1 MQARISGLCSF
12 RNDVEW
18 KGVSEMKKT
27 FFVVVG
33 ALLLAVALIGCGESE
48 KQKPE
53 MDGFNPETNTELVFG
68 NLVLPLPSYYVE
80 QEKENTNF
88 HYYVQGDDGCSFVGG
103 MGNGSKDKYENI
115 GSEGTL
121 DFGETK
127 VAIKNEEQREV
138 AGLPAIVYEGS
149 SKGGMV
155 TTVKCFDETTGNVY
169 LLSLAENNENKKSYL
184 SDFKKVLDGAE
195 YRSTVNPDFKA
206 MMDEYEAFFD
216 EYVAFMEQYLA
227 NPGDLSYLNS
237 FASMMAQYE
246 ETMQALNSIDQ
257 DSLSADDL
265 AYYLETMA
273 RINEKLASVA
283 V

>member
-1 MQARISGLCSF
+1 
-12 RNDVEW
+12 
-18 KGVSEMKKT
+18 
-27 FFVVVG
+27 
-33 ALLLAVALIGCGESE
+33 
-48 KQKPE
+48 

-149 SKGGMV
+149 SKGGTV

-206 MMDEYEAFFD
+206 MMDEYEAFLD

-237 FASMMAQYE
+237 LASMMAQYE

-283 V
+283 M

>member
-1 MQARISGLCSF
+1 
-12 RNDVEW
+12 
-18 KGVSEMKKT
+18 MKKK

-33 ALLLAVALIGCGESE
+33 ALLLAVTLIGCGENE

-53 MDGFNPETNTELVFG
+53 MDGFDPETNTEIVFG
-68 NLVLPLPSYYVE
+68 NLALPLPSYYVE
-80 QEKENTNF
+80 LEKENTNF
-88 HYYVQGDDGCSFVGG
+88 HYYVQGDDGCSFIGV
-103 MGNGSKDKYENI
+103 MGNGSKDEYENL
-115 GSEGTL
+115 GSSGTF
-121 DFGETK
+121 DFGK
-127 VAIKNEEQREV
+127 VEVTVDNEEQREV
-138 AGLPAIVYEGS
+138 AGLPAVVYEGS
-149 SKGGMV
+149 AKGGKV
-155 TTVKCFDETTGNVY
+155 TAVKCFDEETGNVY
-169 LLSLAENNENKKSYL
+169 MFSLVEDGGNENSYL

-283 V
+283 M